1 MAATIA
7 TPKPDILNAS
17 PNNESAI
24 FNVIALITIKKNPK
38 VTTVI
43 GSVIKIKN
51 GFTNTFK
58 TANIILAIIAVVYLL
73 RKTRQVQSLLK
84 VPIQRLTQRY
94 LQEVIQSISFLYT
107 SF

>member
-1 MAATIA
+1 MKCFSFCHFLFFSYKGSTIAFSIIILKIEIQMAATIA

-58 TANIILAIIAVVYLL
+58 TANIILAIIAVCIFA
-73 RKTRQVQSLLK
+73 T
-84 VPIQRLTQRY
+84 
-94 LQEVIQSISFLYT
+94 
-107 SF
+107 

>member
-1 MAATIA
+1 MFFFLSLSLFSYRGSTIAFSIIILKIEIQIAATIA
-7 TPKPDILNAS
+7 TPNPDILKAS

-24 FNVIALITIKKNPK
+24 FNVIALITIKKKPK

-58 TANIILAIIAVVYLL
+58 TANIILAIIAVCIFA
-73 RKTRQVQSLLK
+73 T
-84 VPIQRLTQRY
+84 
-94 LQEVIQSISFLYT
+94 
-107 SF
+107 

>member
-1 MAATIA
+1 MKCFSFCHFLFSYKGSTIAFSIIILKIEIQMAATIA

-43 GSVIKIKN
+43 GSVIKIK
-51 GFTNTFK
+51 T
-58 TANIILAIIAVVYLL
+58 VL
-73 RKTRQVQSLLK
+73 RTHLK
-84 VPIQRLTQRY
+84 QPK
-94 LQEVIQSISFLYT
+94 
-107 SF
+107 